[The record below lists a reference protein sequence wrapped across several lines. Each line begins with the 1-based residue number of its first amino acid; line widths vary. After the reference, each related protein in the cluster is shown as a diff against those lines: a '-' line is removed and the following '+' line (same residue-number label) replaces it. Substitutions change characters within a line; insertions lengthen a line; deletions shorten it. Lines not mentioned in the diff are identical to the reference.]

1 MAKKT
6 QTLEKKSGLMRF
18 LDAVEKAGNA
28 MPNPATLFLILT
40 ALVMIISAI
49 CAKAGVSVTYETIDT
64 ANGNAVVE
72 TTVAAVNLLSV
83 DMIRQ
88 IVTKVVSN
96 FTGFFALGTVFTI
109 IVGVSVA
116 ENSGLIAALLRKA
129 AGSVPKALISAM
141 VVFLGIM
148 SNIASSTGYVVL
160 VPLGAILFM
169 GFGRHP
175 IAGLAA
181 AFAGVSGGWSANLL
195 IGTGDPMFAGITTA
209 AAQMI
214 DPAYSVT
221 PLCNWYFMFVSTF
234 IITAVGTF
242 VTDKIVEPRLGKY
255 EGEIDTSAAQELT
268 AAEKKGMKYAGIAA
282 LVYVAIILVGIL
294 PANGVLRSATGG
306 VLSSPFMSGIIFFM
320 MLLFLIPGIAFG
332 IGAGT
337 IKSDKDV
344 VAMMTKGI
352 QGLAGF
358 MVLIF
363 FAAQF
368 TNLFTMSNLGTI
380 LSCVGANFLESIGF
394 TGLPLVICLIILT
407 ALVNLLVAVDSAK
420 WVMMAPIFVPMFMR
434 LGLAPELTQIA
445 YRIGDSC
452 TNIIAPTMPFF
463 VLTVSLFQKYDKKAG
478 IGSVVATML
487 PYTIGFLVGWT
498 LLFCIWYL
506 LGLPLGPGAQI
517 FYGA

>member
-18 LDAVEKAGNA
+18 LDGIEKAGNA

-49 CAKAGVSVTYETIDT
+49 CASAGVSVTYETVDT

-83 DMIRQ
+83 DMIRK
-88 IVTKVVSN
+88 IVTMVVSN

-116 ENSGLIAALLRKA
+116 DNSGLISALLRKA
-129 AGSVPKALISAM
+129 AGSVPKSLISAM

-160 VPLGAILFM
+160 VPLGAFLFM

-195 IGTGDPMFAGITTA
+195 IGTNDPMFAGITTA
-209 AAQMI
+209 AANML
-214 DPAYSVT
+214 DPNYAAT
-221 PLCNWYFMFVSTF
+221 PLCNWYFMFASTF
-234 IITAVGTF
+234 VITAVGTF

-255 EGEIDTSAAQELT
+255 EGEIDASASQALSAE
-268 AAEKKGMKYAGIAA
+268 EKKGLKYAGIAA
-282 LVYVAIILVGIL
+282 LIYVAIILAGVL
-294 PANGVLRSATGG
+294 PTNGVLRSATGG

-332 IGAGT
+332 IGCGK
-337 IKSDKDV
+337 IKSDKDI
-344 VAMMTKGI
+344 VAMMNKGI
-352 QGLAGF
+352 EGLAGF

-380 LSCVGANFLESIGF
+380 LSVAGANFLQAVGF
-394 TGLPLVICLIILT
+394 TGLPLIICLIILT
-407 ALVNLLVAVDSAK
+407 ALVNLLIAVDSAK

-434 LGLAPELTQIA
+434 LGLSPELTQCA

-487 PYTIGFLVGWT
+487 PYSICFLIGWT
-498 LLFCIWYL
+498 ILFCVFYFL
-506 LGLPLGPGAQI
+506 NLPLGPGSVM